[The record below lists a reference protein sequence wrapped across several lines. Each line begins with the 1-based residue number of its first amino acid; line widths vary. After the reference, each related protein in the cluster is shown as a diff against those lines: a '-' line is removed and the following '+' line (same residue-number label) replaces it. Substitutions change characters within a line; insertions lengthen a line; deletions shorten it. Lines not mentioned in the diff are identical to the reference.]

1 MGSGLVF
8 CFRGSQILTLDVL
21 VMYVANHKKENA
33 QSQKS
38 RPNPHCYSIDHNLH
52 LKSKKQD
59 LTPIV
64 AFIKR

>member
-1 MGSGLVF
+1 MGSGLAF

-21 VMYVANHKKENA
+21 VMCVANHKKENA

-38 RPNPHCYSIDHNLH
+38 RPDPHCLTPIVGNLH

-64 AFIKR
+64 